1 MAAAL
6 VCLCTVTVFA
16 APALLKMFA
25 GDIGFFAADPA
36 ATAGP
41 LAAPR
46 GNYEGAQPQ
55 LEAYNAAVGQ
65 SVENGGVTMTLDT
78 IAMDVSGMDAFFTIE
93 GKRGRF
99 RTCLAAKATSPTGPN
114 CRLCSTCCAPRSTAT
129 RPPSTSCRPTTI

>member
-93 GKRGRF
+93 GNAAIQDLLGREGYEPDW
-99 RTCLAAKATSPTGPN
+99 TN

-129 RPPSTSCRPTTI
+129 RPPSTPCRPTTI

>member
-93 GKRGRF
+93 GKRGDSDLLGREGYEPDWTKLQALF
-99 RTCLAAKATSPTGPN
+99 
-114 CRLCSTCCAPRSTAT
+114 TCCAPRSTAT